1 VLNALNEVETVTDDT
16 TPRSPMFYPPERY
29 CLGHYFTMDIS
40 GLDKSLV
47 MIQMLSPVVR
57 FPLLQDS
64 ILSNSF
70 VRRGDF

>member
-1 VLNALNEVETVTDDT
+1 
-16 TPRSPMFYPPERY
+16 
-29 CLGHYFTMDIS
+29 MDIS

-70 VRRGDF
+70 VRRGDSTLDFGLVKDKTSVSEA